1 MCVCVCYVARRR
13 LDGVAV
19 RGSHRSRVVA
29 ERALPRRRAPAV
41 RAAVRCAD
49 ASTYYLSDS
58 APARVLGP
66 DAAAHVKILISHDAS
81 EAGRWR
87 VAARRRCASVSN
99 SKFMAARVGWRSLAS
114 LSRLVRAQYSLSRQ
128 ANLAYGETLAPK
140 NAAIQM
146 TPCIWCPRGRHP
158 SKARDDRSS
167 TGPPGSSQSGLS
179 IALFTRCPARRRLG
193 V

>member
-1 MCVCVCYVARRR
+1 MCVCCYVAGAPSARWRDAGLSPLTRRR
-13 LDGVAV
+13 P
-19 RGSHRSRVVA
+19 RGLSRGRA
-29 ERALPRRRAPAV
+29 SRALRRDR
-41 RAAVRCAD
+41 RAD

-146 TPCIWCPRGRHP
+146 TPCTRCPRGRRL
-158 SKARDDRSS
+158 SKARDDRKS
-167 TGPPGSSQSGLS
+167 TEPPGSSQCGLS
-179 IALFTRCPARRRLG
+179 IAKFTRCPFRRRIG
-193 V
+193 A